1 MNRRMF
7 LISVAA
13 CIAVVLIVTAVLFL
27 ERGAPEDRAEAPAG
41 GASSDAAASGAPA
54 PGALPPGAAGTAESA
69 GAEPA
74 TAVPGLTEPGTAE
87 PATPASAAAGT
98 GTEAADAAATDAIT
112 SDKNRREVVLFFQT
126 RDSEYL
132 GPERRKIFLTPS
144 PVDQAKQIVVELIN
158 GPNRRDLLPTVPK
171 ETRLRGL
178 YLDRAGTAYVDLSV
192 EVAARHPGGT
202 SEEIATLFS
211 LVNSLTYN
219 LPEIKRVHILVEGE
233 ERDTLV
239 HLDLRRDYRQDL
251 SIVDM
256 ERGQG

>member
-7 LISVAA
+7 LISAAA
-13 CIAVVLIVTAVLFL
+13 CIAVVLAVTVVLL
-27 ERGAPEDRAEAPAG
+27 QERRAPADRADAPGPGSA
-41 GASSDAAASGAPA
+41 SDAAGAVAPA
-54 PGALPPGAAGTAESA
+54 PGAGTAAVPGAGPPA
-69 GAEPA
+69 AEPA
-74 TAVPGLTEPGTAE
+74 PAE
-87 PATPASAAAGT
+87 PATPEPAAGSGPPGAT
-98 GTEAADAAATDAIT
+98 APGEAPISSPDT
-112 SDKNRREVVLFFQT
+112 NRREVVLFFQA

-158 GPNRRDLLPTVPK
+158 GPNSRDLLPTVPK

-178 YLDRAGTAYVDLSV
+178 YLDRGGTAYVDLSV

-202 SEEIATLFS
+202 AEEIATLFS

-219 LPEIKRVHILVEGE
+219 LPEVKRVHILVDGE

-239 HLDLRRDYRQDL
+239 HLDLKRDYRQDL